1 MFRVPLDKKLIE
13 KANSLKIRPADIEE
27 QFVRGSGHGGQ
38 KVNKTSSTVLLK
50 HRPTGI
56 TVRCQQ
62 YREQSKNRLA
72 AYKLLIQ
79 KIEEKVRWNESQ
91 RAKAIFKLKKQ
102 KKRRSRRAK
111 EKMLEAKHRRSDLKE
126 QRRKVI

>member
-38 KVNKTSSTVLLK
+38 KVNKTSSTVLLR

-56 TVRCQQ
+56 TVRCQK
-62 YREQSKNRLA
+62 YREQSKNRLE

-79 KIEEKVRWNESQ
+79 KIEEKVHWNESQ